1 MDFSANDFNICR
13 FIRENQPQ
21 SKSELHK
28 NFPDCE
34 ARLKKL
40 SAEKYIDYYF
50 DGEKFHADKFVLRD
64 KGLLALQDYESQAT
78 ADRKKLWED
87 RFWKVV
93 SGVALLRAFAPELKE
108 ILTAIAQTLAR

>member
-40 SAEKYIDYYF
+40 LAEKYIDYYF

-64 KGLLALQDYESQAT
+64 KGLLALQDYETKQAQ
-78 ADRKKLWED
+78 DRKNFRWEIFKL
-87 RFWKVV
+87 
-93 SGVALLRAFAPELKE
+93 SLAAALGYLAKA
-108 ILTAIAQTLAR
+108 AIDFFF

>member
-13 FIRENQPQ
+13 FIRGNQPQ

-34 ARLKKL
+34 ARLKM
-40 SAEKYIDYYF
+40 
-50 DGEKFHADKFVLRD
+50 RD